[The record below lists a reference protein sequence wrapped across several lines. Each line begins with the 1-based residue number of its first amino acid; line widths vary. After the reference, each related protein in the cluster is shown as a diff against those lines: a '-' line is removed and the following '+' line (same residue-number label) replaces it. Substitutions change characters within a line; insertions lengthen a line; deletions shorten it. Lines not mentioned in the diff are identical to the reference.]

1 MGTLAALTTP
11 FRGPQLS
18 PKPGELVVDLFAA
31 LKFLKFNVIPGPGH
45 RICFRPTG
53 PGLFA
58 VEIRPCFRLSFVAA
72 PGTRPPH
79 LWGAH
84 PL

>member
-1 MGTLAALTTP
+1 MGTLAALTAL
-11 FRGPQLS
+11 FRGPPLS
-18 PKPGELVVDLFAA
+18 PKPRELVVDLFAA

-58 VEIRPCFRLSFVAA
+58 VEIRPCF
-72 PGTRPPH
+72 
-79 LWGAH
+79 
-84 PL
+84 